1 MIADSVEVY
10 KFGGSSVGTG
20 KNIRQALKLIEA
32 HQGPLIVVVSA
43 MGGITDRLLSSAH
56 AAAQGNLALCE
67 MTCAHMT
74 QRYLNAVEELVHN
87 DAEIR
92 RLSQLIS
99 ESTGEF
105 RTICQ
110 SLAVLREHTPRIMD
124 AIVARGERFAAK
136 LFCSALKDLG
146 VSTGYVD
153 GTDLIYL
160 NRQYDQL
167 TPMTDECEKAAKEIL
182 PELLSHH
189 KVVMVPGFIGKG
201 PDGEVRTLGRSGS
214 DYTATILAR
223 SIDARQ
229 VTLFKDVDGML
240 TADPGFVPEARV
252 VPFLHYREATELA
265 YYGAKV
271 LHPRTIIPL
280 IEKTIPL
287 IIKNSFSPEFP
298 GTKISQEMIRDTYP
312 VKALTAMTSQ
322 TLISVEGK
330 GMIGVP
336 GIAGR
341 TFSALASAGISVS
354 FITQSSSEA
363 SICFV
368 VPQDE
373 SPKAM
378 DILQDC
384 FHWELKHQ
392 LIDRLKATDNLAI
405 VAVVGLGMEG
415 TPGIAARTFS
425 ALGKK
430 DVNIIAV
437 AQGSSE
443 LNISFAIQSKDIK
456 SALTALHCEYQL
468 DKLKALPHR
477 KGRSAEIC
485 IYGFGQIGQTL
496 TRQINRQKTWFQNTL
511 QLSCDIIGISDRS
524 TLWIQ
529 PGGLSDQ
536 QLENAMA
543 CKKSGKSLAA
553 ATFKAE
559 SPDFQGELSK
569 GIAQIFDM
577 PVHKGIFAD
586 LTATDSYPM
595 IMNALKSGF
604 HVVLANKKPMA
615 VSQDAFDEMIELSN
629 SKKLK
634 IRYEATV
641 GAGLPI
647 LDTLRKLDSAGDKV
661 QSIQGCLS
669 GTLGYILT
677 AVEDGALFS
686 EAVHLAWK
694 NGFTEPDPAEDLS
707 GMDVARK
714 ALILAR
720 TLGYKIN
727 PDDMNV
733 EPLFKE
739 NLYDPNPETFIK
751 NLRQQ
756 DQEFKERLAKTI
768 RDKQTLRY
776 TAGIENGQV
785 RVGLEAL
792 AEHSPLGRLRGTNN
806 QITISSQRYEENP
819 LIVTGPGAGAEVT
832 AAGVLNDIVALATLD
847 D

>member
-1 MIADSVEVY
+1 MTDSVEVF

-20 KNIRQALKLIEA
+20 KNIRQALKLIDA
-32 HQGPLIVVVSA
+32 HSGPLIVVVSA

-56 AAAQGNLALCE
+56 AAAKGELDLCE
-67 MTCAHMT
+67 MACAHMT
-74 QRYLNAVEELVHN
+74 QRYLNAVEELVKSE
-87 DAEIR
+87 AEVR
-92 RLSQLIS
+92 KLSQLIS

-110 SLAVLREHTPRIMD
+110 SLSVLREHTPRIMD

-136 LFCSALKDLG
+136 LFCSALNDLG
-146 VSTGYVD
+146 VSSTYVD
-153 GTDLIYL
+153 GTELIHL
-160 NRQYDQL
+160 NRQFDQL
-167 TPMTDECEKAAKEIL
+167 TPVTDECENAAKNIL
-182 PELLSHH
+182 PELLKQHR
-189 KVVMVPGFIGKG
+189 VIMVPGFIGKG
-201 PDGEVRTLGRSGS
+201 PEGEVRTLGRSGS
-214 DYTATILAR
+214 DYTATIIAS
-223 SIDARQ
+223 SINARQ

-287 IIKNSFSPEFP
+287 IIKNSFSPEYP
-298 GTKISQEMIRDTYP
+298 GTKISQEIIKDTYP
-312 VKALTAMTSQ
+312 VKALTAITSQ

-341 TFSALASAGISVS
+341 TFSALAGAGISVS

-368 VPQDE
+368 VPKAE
-373 SPKAM
+373 SEKAM
-378 DILQDC
+378 SVLRDC

-392 LIDRLKATDNLAI
+392 LIDRLKLTDDLAI

-425 ALGKK
+425 ALAKK

-443 LNISFAIQSKDIK
+443 LNISFAIQSKDVK
-456 SALTALHCEYQL
+456 SALSSLHQEYQL

-477 KGRSAEIC
+477 NGRSSEVC

-496 TRQINRQKTWFQNTL
+496 TQQINRQKLWFQNTL
-511 QLSCDIIGISDRS
+511 QLNCEIVSLCDRS
-524 TLWIQ
+524 SLWTQ
-529 PGGLSDQ
+529 PGGLTET
-536 QLENAMA
+536 QLKKAIS
-543 CKKSGKSLAA
+543 CKKSKQPLTSVSFDTDPPNFHGPTSDGLARV
-553 ATFKAE
+553 
-559 SPDFQGELSK
+559 
-569 GIAQIFDM
+569 FDM
-577 PVHKGIFAD
+577 PVHRGIFTD
-586 LTATDSYPM
+586 LTATESYPV
-595 IMNALKSGF
+595 IMNALKNGF
-604 HVVLANKKPMA
+604 HIVLANKKPMA
-615 VSQDAFDEMIELSN
+615 VSQDQFDEMTELSK
-629 SKKLK
+629 SKNLK

-647 LDTLRKLDSAGDKV
+647 LDTLRKLDSAGD
-661 QSIQGCLS
+661 QIYSIQGCLS

-686 EAVHLAWK
+686 EAVYLAWK

-727 PDDMNV
+727 PQDMNV
-733 EPLFKE
+733 EPLYKPE
-739 NLYDPNPETFIK
+739 LYDSDPEIFIK
-751 NLRQQ
+751 NLKQQ
-756 DQEFKERLAKTI
+756 DEDLKDKLLRAVKE
-768 RDKQTLRY
+768 KQTLRY

-785 RVGLEAL
+785 RVGIEAL
-792 AEHSPLGRLRGTNN
+792 AENSPLGRLRGTNN
-806 QITISSQRYEENP
+806 QITISSRRYEENP

-832 AAGVLNDIVALATLD
+832 AAGVLNDIVALSTLD